1 MPLQRHRRLWIA
13 VLTLLGTLLGT
24 ASGYWLGRATLLR
37 SADSGLSDYAA
48 DLTRHANEYADELAT
63 IQKAFNPSKYAF
75 CSHEEIVEM
84 QAMTFHSLQVKEIGR
99 THAGKFYCSAFLGKL
114 DPPPDMPP
122 LTMTL
127 PNGVHVYNNVV
138 LTFAGRA
145 HGTILDFGDV
155 DVVLSPNAFDH
166 WDRPHLRFMV
176 AIVNPVTRQMTT
188 IAGEP
193 LDVDLGWMIGQAQK
207 QVAGKLYRAHCSLG
221 HDMCIVTAED
231 TRDVLGNS
239 RAMLA
244 EYAALGGLAGFGIGL
259 AVAQFYLRQIGTA
272 QQFRRALRKGALQ
285 LVYQP
290 ILELPSRACAGAEV
304 LTRWSDAEGRP
315 IAPDVF
321 VRIAEDR
328 GFIGELTSFV
338 IRRSLEEVGETLRK
352 NSELTLSI
360 NIAASDLEGD
370 ALFELLEKH
379 LRQAGIQPRQ
389 IALELTERSTAKLAI
404 LREAVLRLHREG
416 YQIHIDD
423 FGTGFSSLAYLHEL
437 HVDAIKIDRSF
448 TQTIGTDAVTA
459 SILPQILELAANL
472 QVEVIVEGVET
483 EEQASYLISTGRR
496 MQAQGWCFGKPVVAS
511 DLPKYKEQIRGL
523 SSAVTAGHSRPLT
536 G

>member
-1 MPLQRHRRLWIA
+1 MPLQRHRRLWIV
-13 VLTLLGTLLGT
+13 VLTLLGTVLGT

-37 SADSGLSDYAA
+37 SANSGLSDYAA
-48 DLTRHANEYADELAT
+48 DLAHHADQYAVELST
-63 IQKAFNPSKYAF
+63 IQKTFNPSKYAF
-75 CSHEEIVEM
+75 CSREEIAEM
-84 QAMTFHSLQVKEIGR
+84 QTMTFRSLQVKEIGR
-99 THAGKFYCSAFLGKL
+99 THAGKFYCSAFLGRL
-114 DPPPDMPP
+114 DPPKDMPH

-127 PNGVHVYNNVV
+127 PNGAQVYNDVV

-145 HGTILDFGDV
+145 HGTILEFGDV

-166 WDRPHLRFMV
+166 WDRPHLRYMV
-176 AIVNPVTRQMTT
+176 AIVNSATRQMTT

-193 LDVDLGWMIGQAQK
+193 MDVGLDWIIGQGAK
-207 QVAGKLYRAHCSLG
+207 QVAGELYRAHCSLER
-221 HDMCIVTAED
+221 DVCVVTAES
-231 TRDVLGNS
+231 TSDVLGNN
-239 RAMLA
+239 RPMLV
-244 EYAALGGLAGFGIGL
+244 EYAVLGGLAGFGLGL
-259 AVAQFYLRQIGTA
+259 AIAQFFLQQLGIA
-272 QQFRRALRKGALQ
+272 QQFRRALRNEALQ

-304 LTRWSDAEGRP
+304 LTRWSDADGRA

-321 VRIAEDR
+321 VRIAEER

-338 IRRSLEEVGETLRK
+338 IRRSLEEVGEILRK
-352 NSELTLSI
+352 NPELTLSI

-370 ALFELLEKH
+370 TLFELLEKH
-379 LRQAGIQPRQ
+379 LRQARIQPRQ

-459 SILPQILELAANL
+459 SILPQILELAATL

-483 EEQASYLISTGRR
+483 EEQASYLVSTGRR
-496 MQAQGWCFGKPVVAS
+496 MQAQGWYFGKPVVAC
-511 DLPKYKEQIRGL
+511 DLPKYREQTMAM
-523 SSAVTAGHSRPLT
+523 SSAITTEHSRSLAR
-536 G
+536 